1 MSGRQVDI
9 NGETVTFGHR
19 QSALSVSHVAV
30 QGDVHLG
37 SVCYGAPRTES
48 IPAHL
53 LWTQVN

>member
-1 MSGRQVDI
+1 MDI